1 MPQSSRAGSG
11 TRAAI
16 FAPLDGAGRA
26 ELVLQR
32 LTDAIVLGVLHDG
45 ERLPSEAE
53 LARQLGVATVTARE
67 ALEILRRNNLVH
79 TKRGRDGGSFVTFA
93 GGGSTDLQDD
103 RLLAWSRVQV
113 RDLGVHYCAIAG
125 LAAELAGDRAS
136 AADITNLERILDRT
150 DAGIAEAARRGQGT
164 FRLEVAALSQS
175 ARLVRE
181 ELRLQAEFGA
191 LLWLSLREPLRR
203 ERCRAVQR
211 ETVAALVAEDG
222 ARARQLTVE
231 QIMESVEWLIEAK
244 SLLEKSPLEQKGS
257 SAMPG
262 TTSTPVPTGASA

>member
-1 MPQSSRAGSG
+1 MPQSIRAGSG
-11 TRAAI
+11 ARAAI

-67 ALEILRRNNLVH
+67 ALEVLRQNNLVH

-93 GGGSTDLQDD
+93 GLQVDELQDD

-113 RDLGVHYCAIAG
+113 RDLGVHYAAIAG
-125 LAAELAGDRAS
+125 LAAELAADRAS
-136 AADITNLERILDRT
+136 SADIDNLERILDRA
-150 DAGIAEAARRGQGT
+150 DAATAEASRRGQGT

-181 ELRLQAEFGA
+181 ELRLQAEFGS
-191 LLWLSLREPLRR
+191 LLWLSLREPTRR
-203 ERCRAVQR
+203 EQCREVQR
-211 ETVAALVAEDG
+211 ETVAALVAADG
-222 ARARQLTVE
+222 SRARRLTVT
-231 QIMESVEWLIEAK
+231 QITASIEWLVDAK
-244 SLLEKSPLEQKGS
+244 SRLEQKGRPS
-257 SAMPG
+257 DDPA
-262 TTSTPVPTGASA
+262 AH

>member
-1 MPQSSRAGSG
+1 MPQSIRAGSG

-67 ALEILRRNNLVH
+67 ALEILRRNKLVH

-93 GGGSTDLQDD
+93 GRGANDLQDE

-113 RDLGVHYCAIAG
+113 RDLGVHYSAIAG
-125 LAAELAGDRAS
+125 LAAELAADRAS
-136 AADITNLERILDRT
+136 AADIDNLERNLDRS
-150 DAGIAEAARRGQGT
+150 DALTADAARRGHGT

-181 ELRLQAEFGA
+181 ELRLQAEFGS
-191 LLWLSLREPLRR
+191 LLWLSLSEPLRR

-211 ETVAALVAEDG
+211 ETVAALVAENG
-222 ARARQLTVE
+222 ARARQLTVN
-231 QIMESVEWLIEAK
+231 QITDSIEWLIEAK
-244 SLLEKSPLEQKGS
+244 SILEQES
-257 SAMPG
+257 VSPMQAR
-262 TTSTPVPTGASA
+262 TTTPEREDTRS

>member
-1 MPQSSRAGSG
+1 MPQSIRAGSG

-67 ALEILRRNNLVH
+67 ALEILRRNKLVH

-93 GGGSTDLQDD
+93 GRGATDLQDE
-103 RLLAWSRVQV
+103 RLVAWSRVQV
-113 RDLGVHYCAIAG
+113 RDLGVHYSAIAG
-125 LAAELAGDRAS
+125 LAAELAADRAS
-136 AADITNLERILDRT
+136 AADIENLERILDRA
-150 DAGIAEAARRGQGT
+150 DAGTADAARRGQGT

-181 ELRLQAEFGA
+181 ELRLQAEFGS
-191 LLWLSLREPLRR
+191 LLWLSLRDASRR
-203 ERCRAVQR
+203 ERCQAVQR
-211 ETVAALVAEDG
+211 ATVAALIAEDG
-222 ARARQLTVE
+222 ARARQLTVT
-231 QIMESVEWLIEAK
+231 QIIESIEWLIEAK
-244 SLLEKSPLEQKGS
+244 SLLELKGRS
-257 SAMPG
+257 TMTDSTATVS
-262 TTSTPVPTGASA
+262 TTAVLPTGAPA